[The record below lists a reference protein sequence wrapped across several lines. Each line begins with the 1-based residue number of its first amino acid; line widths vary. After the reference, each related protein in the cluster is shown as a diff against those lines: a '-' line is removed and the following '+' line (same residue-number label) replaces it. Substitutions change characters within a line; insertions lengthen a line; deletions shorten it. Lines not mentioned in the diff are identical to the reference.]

1 MMKPTKILRAVP
13 NKREFAAKML
23 GHLGM
28 LHVLER
34 AAAAWQPVLT
44 VLTYHRIA
52 EPGTNLFFDPVI
64 SATPDSFRAQIDWLY
79 NHTRILTLEELINR
93 AHNGSLGREPALLV
107 TFDDGYRDNF
117 DVAVPILAERNVPA
131 TFFIPTAFL
140 ETPHLPWWD
149 EVAYVI
155 KRTRVCR
162 LTLERSPEQRAS
174 PLEIDLE
181 TIPRTTAIMTIIRA
195 VLEET
200 VGDERRFLD
209 QLAAR
214 AEVTVDAESLGRSLF
229 MSWDQVRRLPEAGA
243 EFTIGSHSHSHPN
256 LARLDDDSQRREL
269 TDSKKILETRV
280 GCEIK
285 AFAYPYGWPGTY
297 TKGTKAIVTEAGY
310 SLAFA
315 SCEGVTRAESFD
327 PLEISRLGVGSGDS
341 TVLLRARIV
350 LHAAFGRS
358 FL

>member
-1 MMKPTKILRAVP
+1 MKPMKILGAVP
-13 NKREFAAKML
+13 NKREFTAKTLRRL
-23 GHLGM
+23 GVLY
-28 LHVLER
+28 VLER
-34 AAAAWQPVLT
+34 TAAACKPGLT

-52 EPGTNLFFDPVI
+52 EPGTNLFYDPVI
-64 SATPDSFRAQIDWLY
+64 SATPDSFHAQINWLC

-93 AHNGSLGREPALLV
+93 IQNGSLGREPAVLV
-107 TFDDGYRDNF
+107 TFDDGYCDNF
-117 DVAVPILAERNVPA
+117 DLAVPILAERNVPA

-155 KRTRVCR
+155 KRTLVCR
-162 LTLERSPEQRAS
+162 FPLERSLEEKTS
-174 PLEIDLE
+174 PLEIDLQ
-181 TIPRTTAIMTIIRA
+181 TMPRTTAIMTIIRA
-195 VLEET
+195 MLDET
-200 VGDERRFLD
+200 VDDKRRFLD

-214 AEVTVDAESLGRSLF
+214 AEVAVDEESLGRSLF
-229 MSWDQVRRLPEAGA
+229 MSWDQVRQLPEMGAG
-243 EFTIGSHSHSHPN
+243 FTIGSHSHSHPN

-269 TDSKKILETRV
+269 TESKQILETRV

-310 SLAFA
+310 CLAFA
-315 SCEGVTRAESFD
+315 SHEGVTRAESFD

-341 TVLLRARIV
+341 AILLRARMV

>member
-13 NKREFAAKML
+13 NKRDFAAKTL

-28 LHVLER
+28 LQVLER
-34 AAAAWQPVLT
+34 AAAAWKPALT

-52 EPGTNLFFDPVI
+52 EPRANPFYDPVI
-64 SATPDSFRAQIDWLY
+64 SATPESFRAQIDWLR
-79 NHTRILTLEELINR
+79 NRTRILTLRELINQ
-93 AHNGSLGREPALLV
+93 AKNGSIGREPAVLV

-117 DVAVPILAERNVPA
+117 DVAVPILIECNVPA
-131 TFFIPTAFL
+131 TFFIPTAFF

-155 KRTRVCR
+155 KRTQVCR
-162 LTLERSPEQRAS
+162 ITLERSLKERAS

-181 TIPRTTAIMTIIRA
+181 TMPRNTAIMTVIRA
-195 VLEET
+195 FLDET
-200 VGDERRFLD
+200 VEDERRFLN
-209 QLAAR
+209 QLADR
-214 AEVTVDAESLGRSLF
+214 AEVTVDSEALGRSLF
-229 MSWDQVRRLPEAGA
+229 MSWDQVRRLSESGA

-269 TDSKKILETRV
+269 TESKQILETHA

-285 AFAYPYGWPGTY
+285 ALAYPYGWPGTY
-297 TKGTKAIVTEAGY
+297 TKGTKMLADDAGY
-310 SLAFA
+310 HLAFT
-315 SCEGVTRAESFD
+315 SHEGVTRTESFD
-327 PLEISRLGVGSGDS
+327 PLEISRFGVGSGDS
-341 TVLLRARIV
+341 AILLRARIV
-350 LHAAFGRS
+350 SHAVFGKS

>member
-1 MMKPTKILRAVP
+1 MKPTKILRTVP
-13 NKREFAAKML
+13 NKREFAAKILSRL
-23 GHLGM
+23 GL
-28 LHVLER
+28 LRVLER
-34 AAAAWQPVLT
+34 AAAAWKPVLT

-52 EPGTNLFFDPVI
+52 EPATNLFYDPVI
-64 SATPDSFRAQIDWLY
+64 SATPDSFRAQIDWLC
-79 NHTRILTLEELINR
+79 NHMRILTLEELINP
-93 AHNGSLGREPALLV
+93 AQNGSLWREPVVLI

-131 TFFIPTAFL
+131 TFFIPTAFF

-155 KRTRVCR
+155 KQTRVCR
-162 LTLERSPEQRAS
+162 FALDCGLKERAS

-181 TIPRTTAIMTIIRA
+181 TMPRTTAIMTIIRA
-195 VLEET
+195 LLDET
-200 VGDERRFLD
+200 VDDERRFLD

-214 AEVTVDAESLGRSLF
+214 AEVSVDAESLGRSLF
-229 MSWDQVRRLPEAGA
+229 MSWDQVRRLPESGA

-269 TDSKKILETRV
+269 TESKQILQTRT

-285 AFAYPYGWPGTY
+285 AFAYPYGWPGTF
-297 TKGTKAIVTEAGY
+297 TKGTKTIAAEAGY
-310 SLAFA
+310 RLAFA
-315 SCEGVTRAESFD
+315 SREGVTRAESFD
-327 PLEISRLGVGSGDS
+327 PLEISRFGVGSGDS
-341 TVLLRARIV
+341 AVLLRARIV
-350 LHAAFGRS
+350 LHAALGKS